1 MGVLQIKFSGLFWET
16 SGAQQDQ
23 WTEYFFTI
31 AKNKTRSVMKSCSQD
46 KPIFL
51 MKMTNIQVSSLG
63 VAPRAYLL
71 SSQEGISGSNSSG
84 CQYWGWDVVTYMWLP
99 HESRSCYHVARNKIQ
114 KSKDFSISQSST
126 IVSSNNKIK
135 NIGSSILWILCSFFE
150 HSVKEGWNSHMCSF
164 KIERSL

>member
-114 KSKDFSISQSST
+114 KCPKTS
-126 IVSSNNKIK
+126 VSVRVPPLWAPIIK
-135 NIGSSILWILCSFFE
+135 SRTSDLPSFGFFVLSSSIQ
-150 HSVKEGWNSHMCSF
+150 
-164 KIERSL
+164 